1 VARGV
6 YAVGRPQLSQYGR
19 WMTAILSCGPDA
31 VLSHG
36 TAAALWEIRPSKDRS
51 IHLSL
56 PRARYPRPGSVFVH
70 RRSLAEDDACR
81 RHGLPVTTPICT
93 LIDMAVRLDRDS
105 LEAAINEAD
114 KLNLVDPERLRS
126 ALGQV
131 GRRPGVGV
139 LREVLDY
146 RTFTLTQSQL
156 ERMLLP
162 IARRAGLDKP
172 ATSVWVHGF
181 LVDFLWQELGLVVET
196 DGLRYHRTPQQQARD
211 RVRDQSLTATGLT
224 VLRFTRA
231 QVRYE
236 PEYVKGKLRQV
247 AEQLRERVAGMRRR

>member
-1 VARGV
+1 
-6 YAVGRPQLSQYGR
+6 
-19 WMTAILSCGPDA
+19 
-31 VLSHG
+31 
-36 TAAALWEIRPSKDRS
+36 
-51 IHLSL
+51 
-56 PRARYPRPGSVFVH
+56 
-70 RRSLAEDDACR
+70 
-81 RHGLPVTTPICT
+81 
-93 LIDMAVRLDRDS
+93 MAVRLDRDS

-139 LREVLDY
+139 LRKVLDY

>member
-1 VARGV
+1 MA
-6 YAVGRPQLSQYGR
+6 AV
-19 WMTAILSCGPDA
+19 LSCGPDA
-31 VLSHG
+31 VLSHE
-36 TAAALWEIRPSKDRS
+36 TAAALWEIRPTKDLS

-56 PRARYPRPGSVFVH
+56 PRAQYPRRSNVFVH
-70 RRSLAEDDACR
+70 RRSLAESDIGR
-81 RHGLPVTTPICT
+81 RHGIPVTTPICT
-93 LIDMAVRLDRDS
+93 LIDMAARLDRDP

-114 KLNLVDPERLRS
+114 KLNLVDPEGLRS
-126 ALGQV
+126 ALDQV

-156 ERMLLP
+156 ERSLLT

-172 ATSVWVHGF
+172 ETSVWVHGF
-181 LVDFLWQELGLVVET
+181 LVDFFWRELGLVVET
-196 DGLRYHRTPQQQARD
+196 DGLRYHRTAQQQARD
-211 RVRDQSLTATGLT
+211 RVRDQSLTAMGLT

-236 PEYVKGKLRQV
+236 PEYVEEKLRLV
-247 AEQLRERVAGMRRR
+247 AGQLRERVVVMRRR